1 MRMHAKRVQAH
12 DLRTQ
17 GMSYNEIRLKLNVP
31 KSTLSSWLHDVSL
44 PQEARIRL
52 NEKRRQGVVNGL
64 IKRNKEQTSRA
75 HEKAIAIRC
84 GAIHEIHAQLQNN
97 LFLIGVILYWAEG
110 YKRLRITNGVERTG
124 HAISFVNADPDAI
137 RIFVRFLIEELHI
150 DKDDI
155 LINMRL
161 YKTIDEQGAK
171 KYWKKVT
178 GLADKNFRSKT
189 TYLVSGASK
198 GKRPINRLPHGTLQV
213 EVYDT
218 EKFHGLLGWIEGVKK
233 NW

>member
-1 MRMHAKRVQAH
+1 MHTKRIQAY
-12 DLRTQ
+12 DLRIQ

-31 KSTLSSWLHDVSL
+31 KSTLSSWLRDVSL
-44 PQEARIRL
+44 PREARIRL

-75 HEKAIAIRC
+75 HEKAAAIRH
-84 GAIHEIHAQLQNN
+84 AATHEIHSRLQNN
-97 LFLIGVILYWAEG
+97 IFLIGIILYWAEG
-110 YKRLRITNGVERTG
+110 YKRLRITHGIERTG

-137 RIFVRFLIEELHI
+137 RIFIRFLTEELHV
-150 DKDDI
+150 DKEDI

-161 YKTIDEQGAK
+161 YKTIDEQRAK

-178 GLADKNFRSKT
+178 GLSDKNFRSKT

-198 GKRPINRLPHGTLQV
+198 GKRPINRLPYGTMQV

-218 EKFHGLLGWIEGVKK
+218 EKFHRLLGWIEGVKK